1 MKFYI
6 TGSTR
11 GLGEYLC
18 NEFKCISIDRPFDIS
33 TDISKIVDQI
43 EPDSIVILN
52 AHADGTQIKYIEKLK
67 DRCRLVIMGSIASVN
82 QDPSMPEYSKQ
93 KKKLEELVTQLALD
107 SEYPMLYLRLTSSS
121 YKNYNM
127 IAESIKFWL
136 NNPDVTFIGYN
147 INE

>member
-11 GLGEYLC
+11 GLGEHLC
-18 NEFKCISIDRPFDIS
+18 NEFKCVSINRPLDIA
-33 TDISKIVDQI
+33 TDINKIADQI

-82 QDPSMPEYSKQ
+82 QDPNMLEYSKQ
-93 KKKLEELVTQLALD
+93 KKQLEELVTQLSLD
-107 SEYPMLYLRLTSSS
+107 SAYPMLYLRLTSSS
-121 YKNYNM
+121 YKNYSM

>member
-11 GLGEYLC
+11 GLGKYLC
-18 NEFKCISIDRPFDIS
+18 NEFNCIRVDRPFDIS
-33 TDISKIVDQI
+33 KDISKIVDQI
-43 EPDSIVILN
+43 ESDSVVILN
-52 AHADGTQIKYIEKLK
+52 AHADGTQIRYIEKLK

-82 QDPSMPEYSKQ
+82 QDPNMVEYSKQ
-93 KKKLEELVTQLALD
+93 KEHLEKLVTQLALNND
-107 SEYPMLYLRLTSSS
+107 YPMLYLRLTSSS
-121 YKNYNM
+121 YKNYSM